1 MKLKSIVSKNTV
13 GKRLLGLLL
22 AAFCCIS
29 CESSIY
35 SDQSDCP
42 RGLSLRFVYDYNM
55 EYANSFPK
63 KVDCVSVYVF
73 DEFGDYVATYNE
85 IGEKLQD
92 ENYRMTI
99 NLDKGNYTL
108 LAYGGMACNERSF
121 YMPTFTTRAVSHIDD
136 MYVELDHKNFQS
148 NVLLHPL
155 FYGKLEVG
163 IDFDDYVEETVYLIK
178 DTNNIRVVL
187 QQMSGETIAASQFDF
202 KITDDN
208 TYLDNE
214 NNVVPRGEIT
224 YSPWVQGEEIVGS
237 WDDAQTPVSAA
248 WAELST
254 SRLTT
259 GTSPRLTIT
268 SKANGREVLSIPLN
282 TYLMLLKS
290 QLYEE
295 MSAQEYLDR
304 ESEWTLIFFLDSGL
318 RWINT
323 RIVINNW
330 VVRLNHAEL

>member
-1 MKLKSIVSKNTV
+1 MKLKKYSFQNTV
-13 GKRLLGLLL
+13 AKRLLGLLV
-22 AAFCCIS
+22 AAFCCFS

-55 EYANSFPK
+55 EYVNSFYTK
-63 KVDCVSVYVF
+63 CECVSVYVF
-73 DEFGDYVATYNE
+73 DEFGNYLATYHE

-92 ENYRMTI
+92 EKYRMQI
-99 NLDKGNYTL
+99 DLDKGNYTL
-108 LAYGGMACNERSF
+108 LAYGGMACADKSF

-148 NVLLHPL
+148 DKSLHPL
-155 FYGKLEVG
+155 FYGALEVS
-163 IDFDDYVEETVYLIK
+163 IEADDYVEDTVYMIK
-178 DTNNIRVVL
+178 NTNNIRVVL
-187 QQMSGETIAASQFDF
+187 QQMTGETIAASQFNLE
-202 KITDDN
+202 ITDDN
-208 TYLDNE
+208 SYL
-214 NNVVPRGEIT
+214 NNKNQVVPKGTVT
-224 YSPWVQGEEIVGS
+224 YTPWTQGEEIVGS
-237 WDDAQTPVSAA
+237 WDDEQTPVTAV

-268 SKANGREVLSIPLN
+268 KKKDGEEVLSIPLN
-282 TYLMLLKS
+282 TYLQLLKS

-295 MSAQEYLDR
+295 MGPQEYLDR

-323 RIVINNW
+323 RIVINDW
-330 VVRLNHAEL
+330 VVRLNHTEL